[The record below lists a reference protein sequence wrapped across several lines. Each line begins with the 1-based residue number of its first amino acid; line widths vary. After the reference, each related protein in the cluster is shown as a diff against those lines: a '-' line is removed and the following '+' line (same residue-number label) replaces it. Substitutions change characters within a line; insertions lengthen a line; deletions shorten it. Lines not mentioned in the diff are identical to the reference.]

1 MIGILPRY
9 NVMKCQVQSMSGTS
23 LGTYH
28 KMLATNKYQVS
39 CLEILGSYPTAGLH
53 ETVKYLNVICMTCSR
68 YGQQA

>member
-9 NVMKCQVQSMSGTS
+9 NVMKCQFTIHVRYLTRYI
-23 LGTYH
+23 YH

-53 ETVKYLNVICMTCSR
+53 ETVKYLNGHM
-68 YGQQA
+68 YDL